1 MADKEFTKKS
11 RRPAPKRQIDWF
23 PAPPPPP
30 PLPEHLLPNVQVI
43 DEEEEIVVPKVVEK
57 AKEDLNPPK
66 EVWVPNLTLATR
78 DPHWVPPTE
87 LYSSKEKYEL
97 LDIPF

>member
-1 MADKEFTKKS
+1 MADQKITRKS

-30 PLPEHLLPNVQVI
+30 PLPEHLISDVQVI

-57 AKEDLNPPK
+57 TEEDLNPSK

-78 DPHWVPPTE
+78 DPHWVPGAEP
-87 LYSSKEKYEL
+87 YDWKEKYERM
-97 LDIPF
+97 DYPF